1 MVMRVLRERICQ
13 VHIHMRRRV
22 AAVLGLLL
30 CVGVVFAQ
38 VTTPYQ
44 QHLEFRFADR
54 AVLVPQV
61 GTRVE
66 IMPVLTLMGAQST
79 YSPAAQTYAVVYGD
93 DIIQFALERRYIL
106 VNGALQEAPDT
117 PVPSPGGVA
126 ASLPFLDRA
135 LLAPMG
141 YHLEPFDGG
150 YQIVAGAHYADPV
163 AVLAAAA
170 DFDATTTL
178 MLTVNRAVEVTVEE
192 PESGGVI
199 VHFVDA
205 APRLDTAAPLRS
217 SRVRRVTSV
226 DRDLRIELAGGVGLL
241 SWHQLENPP
250 RIIVELGKIRAKPT
264 PAAAEAFG
272 RQGQAPIVIDPGHG
286 GDDHGAISRTGVRE
300 KDLVLAIARQL
311 ASALAS
317 RGHVV
322 RLTRAGDESRALTD
336 RAALANRLEAS
347 VFVSLH
353 ANASTAAA
361 AQGAE
366 TYYMSLDESATD
378 AHAAATADLENRAVS
393 GGGPRS
399 PLDLILWD
407 LAQAAVLNESAELA
421 LAVQTRLNEQ
431 GGRPDRGVKQAPFV
445 VLTGATMPAILVEVG
460 FLSNQDEAR
469 QLENSDHQRRLA
481 DAIAFGIDD
490 FVRKR

>member
-1 MVMRVLRERICQ
+1 VGW
-13 VHIHMRRRV
+13 
-22 AAVLGLLL
+22 VLG
-30 CVGVVFAQ
+30 Q
-38 VTTPYQ
+38 DTTPYA

-54 AVLVPQV
+54 AVLVPQL
-61 GTRVE
+61 GARVE

-79 YSPAAQTYAVVYGD
+79 YSPSAQTYAVVYGD

-126 ASLPFLDRA
+126 ASLPFLERA

-150 YQIVAGAHYADPV
+150 YQIVAGARYADPV

-178 MLTVNRAVEVTVEE
+178 MLTLDRSVEVTVEE
-192 PESGGVI
+192 AEGGGVL
-199 VHFVDA
+199 VKFVDA

-217 SRVRRVTSV
+217 SRVKRVTRF
-226 DRDLRIELAGGVGLL
+226 DRDLRIELASGIGLL
-241 SWHQLENPP
+241 SWHQLESPP

-264 PAAAEAFG
+264 PAPVEFLRREG
-272 RQGQAPIVIDPGHG
+272 PAPIVIDPGHG
-286 GDDHGAISRTGVRE
+286 GDDHGAISGTGMRE

-311 ASALAS
+311 ANALAS
-317 RGHVV
+317 RGHTV
-322 RLTRAGDESRALTD
+322 RLTRSGDESRALTD
-336 RAALANRLEAS
+336 RAAFANRLEAT

-361 AQGAE
+361 VNGAE
-366 TYYMSLDESATD
+366 TYYMSLDDSATD
-378 AHAAATADLENRAVS
+378 AHAAATADLENRPVS
-393 GGGPRS
+393 DRGRRS
-399 PLDLILWD
+399 ALDLILWD

-421 LAVQTRLNEQ
+421 LAVQTRLNHQ

-460 FLSNQDEAR
+460 FLSNPDEAR
-469 QLENSDHQRRLA
+469 QLQSPDHQRQLA
-481 DAIAFGIDD
+481 EAIALGIDD
-490 FVRKR
+490 FVRSR